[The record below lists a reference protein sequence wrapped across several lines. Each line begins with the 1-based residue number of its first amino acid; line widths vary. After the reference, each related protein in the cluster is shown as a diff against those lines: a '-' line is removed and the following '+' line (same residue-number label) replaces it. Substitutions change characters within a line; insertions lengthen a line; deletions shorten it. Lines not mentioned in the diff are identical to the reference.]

1 MVVDSFKE
9 FTGKS
14 KKLSVAAGVAIT
26 FEGKVLLVHP
36 TGASWKT
43 SAVGIPKGGIQ
54 DGEDILTAAIRELK
68 EETGILL
75 SREDLLKK
83 EMQSVDKYNSKGD
96 IIQVL
101 NYYIFPIKE
110 LSEIGMTS
118 LKVDK
123 SSLQLEEI
131 DWAGFININDA
142 YPLIHRGQLIILDR
156 LK

>member
-36 TGASWKT
+36 TGASWKK

-75 SREDLLKK
+75 SRDDLLKK

-110 LSEIGMTS
+110 LSEIGMSS

-123 SSLQLEEI
+123 SNLQLEEI

>member
-1 MVVDSFKE
+1 
-9 FTGKS
+9 
-14 KKLSVAAGVAIT
+14 
-26 FEGKVLLVHP
+26 
-36 TGASWKT
+36 
-43 SAVGIPKGGIQ
+43 
-54 DGEDILTAAIRELK
+54 
-68 EETGILL
+68 
-75 SREDLLKK
+75 
-83 EMQSVDKYNSKGD
+83 MQSVDKYNSKGD

-123 SSLQLEEI
+123 SNLQLEEI

>member
-1 MVVDSFKE
+1 MVVNSFKE

-14 KKLSVAAGVAIT
+14 KKVSVAAGVAIT

-54 DGEDILTAAIRELK
+54 EGEDILNAAIRELK
-68 EETGILL
+68 EETGISL
-75 SREDLLKK
+75 SPNMLIDK

-110 LSEIGMTS
+110 LSEIGMTT

-123 SSLQLEEI
+123 SNLQLEEI
-131 DWAGFININDA
+131 DWAGFIDINDA

-156 LK
+156 LR